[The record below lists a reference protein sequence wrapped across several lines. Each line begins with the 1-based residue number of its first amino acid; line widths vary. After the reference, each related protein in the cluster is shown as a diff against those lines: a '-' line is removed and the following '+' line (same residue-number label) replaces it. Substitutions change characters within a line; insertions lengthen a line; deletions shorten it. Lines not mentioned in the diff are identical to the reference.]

1 LRFTGCTHTREWL
14 RCALLLTQLSHLLSR
29 RLVASRSLSG
39 EIGHLALASLVG
51 RDVGLRGGLLSRRVA
66 TIRNLELLVASSGRQ
81 WLDIERPCE
90 IAFERRRDWCI
101 RRNDRRPGYALV
113 NIAWHIDPPSCFACL

>member
-1 LRFTGCTHTREWL
+1 MAAVRSVADATVAFAVAQTRCL
-14 RCALLLTQLSHLLSR
+14 AQL
-29 RLVASRSLSG
+29 VG

-51 RDVGLRGGLLSRRVA
+51 RNVGLRGGLLCRRLA
-66 TIRNLELLVASSGRQ
+66 LIRNLQLLVARPGRQ

-101 RRNDRRPGYALV
+101 RRNDRRRGYALV
-113 NIAWHIDPPSCFACL
+113 NIAWDINPPSCFARL